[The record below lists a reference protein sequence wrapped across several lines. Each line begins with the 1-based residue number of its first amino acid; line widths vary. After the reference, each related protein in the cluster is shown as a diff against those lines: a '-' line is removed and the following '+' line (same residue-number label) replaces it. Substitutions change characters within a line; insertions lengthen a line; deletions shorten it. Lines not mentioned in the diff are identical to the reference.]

1 MATPTQNQPFGGP
14 NPYPTPGTSGP
25 PPPQSTYVESRPAPS
40 SASSFSHAPQF
51 DKYCVI
57 HIATT
62 CDEHGV
68 YVTKDSA
75 EVIEIGWV
83 VVDAREPALPEVSLL
98 LSLVRTAHQISPVHC
113 LGDTDVRA
121 PSLPD

>member
-1 MATPTQNQPFGGP
+1 MAQGG
-14 NPYPTPGTSGP
+14 YPAERTS
-25 PPPQSTYVESRPAPS
+25 S
-40 SASSFSHAPQF
+40 SAAAAAQYAASQTGHQF

-57 HIATT
+57 HVATT

-83 VVDAREPALPEVSLL
+83 VVDAKDPSLPEVCCRR
-98 LSLVRTAHQISPVHC
+98 RTSTTRLQ
-113 LGDTDVRA
+113 GQDV
-121 PSLPD
+121 PQGTSS

>member
-1 MATPTQNQPFGGP
+1 M
-14 NPYPTPGTSGP
+14 Y
-25 PPPQSTYVESRPAPS
+25 
-40 SASSFSHAPQF
+40 QF
-51 DKYCVI
+51 DKYCII

-83 VVDAREPALPEVSLL
+83 VVDARDCPLAVSHGERL
-98 LSLVRTAHQISPVHC
+98 
-113 LGDTDVRA
+113 
-121 PSLPD
+121 